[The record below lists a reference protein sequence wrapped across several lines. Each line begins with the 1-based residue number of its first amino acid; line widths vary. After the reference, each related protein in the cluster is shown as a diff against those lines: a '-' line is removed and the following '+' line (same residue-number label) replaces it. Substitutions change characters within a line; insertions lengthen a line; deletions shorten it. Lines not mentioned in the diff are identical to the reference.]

1 MKLTENKIR
10 DNFSLGDI
18 NIEMNDLSQ
27 GNDIMNINLNNAT
40 TNLKR
45 FSTGNVTNNQSI
57 YNYDINDQDIRLLPR
72 IIYFLFQNIN
82 AQKSENVDFKLKISY
97 LGVY

>member
-10 DNFSLGDI
+10 DNFSLGDT

-45 FSTGNVTNNQSI
+45 FSTGNITNN
-57 YNYDINDQDIRLLPR
+57 
-72 IIYFLFQNIN
+72 
-82 AQKSENVDFKLKISY
+82 
-97 LGVY
+97 